1 MLKFLNKYIVQHSR
15 NQIKNNFYKKKIL
28 WCNSLLLC
36 LLFVAATSFAETEPS
51 KAELYNE
58 CPKCGTKY
66 SYDIKFCGKD
76 GSELVETQK
85 SSMCPKCKQ
94 KGVPGEVFCRVD
106 GEKLVTVEE
115 AKVNEQKLLEDRQK
129 AVEHFK
135 EGNTFLDSEDFGKAL
150 AEYKKAV
157 ELYENIPR
165 LQYNIGLLYGKI
177 GKHKDAIKHLRKYRK
192 LSPDAEDSDK
202 ILTKIAI
209 LQGIV
214 DKKNRLI
221 KKHEKRNE
229 IMTKALR
236 GIKEKSDMVFV
247 SAGNFVMGNNSI
259 KREQRP
265 SHKVYVDAFYVDKY
279 EITNAQYYAFLDYIN
294 KTGDHS
300 KCREDEP
307 INKDHKPHNWEK
319 DYYNHPEYPVVRID
333 WYDAC
338 AYAGWVN
345 KRLPTEAEWEKAAR
359 GTDERK
365 WPWGSEWDPSKYN
378 FGDPEPVGSHE
389 EGKSPYGCYDMAGS
403 VAEWCSDWAN
413 MNYYEK
419 SPKRNPKGPEKG
431 EKKIIRGGS
440 RFIPDGLSLRSTARK
455 ELRPNIGNMS
465 VGFRCVK

>member
-1 MLKFLNKYIVQHSR
+1 MLRSLNKYL
-15 NQIKNNFYKKKIL
+15 IL
-28 WCNSLLLC
+28 CW
-36 LLFVAATSFAETEPS
+36 LFVASTSFAETEPS

-58 CPKCGTKY
+58 CPTCGTKY

-76 GSELVETQK
+76 GGKLVETQK

-94 KGVPGEVFCRVD
+94 KGVPGEIFCRVD

-129 AVEHFK
+129 AIEHFK
-135 EGNTFLDSEDFGKAL
+135 EGNTFLDSEDYGKAL
-150 AEYKKAV
+150 EEYIKAD

-177 GKHKDAIKHLRKYRK
+177 GKHKVAIKHLRNYCR
-192 LSPDAEDSDK
+192 LSPDAEDIDG
-202 ILTKIAI
+202 IITKIAI

-214 DKKNRLI
+214 NKKNRLI
-221 KKHEKRNE
+221 KKFEKRNE

-236 GIKEKSDMVFV
+236 GIKEKRGMVLV
-247 SAGNFVMGNNSI
+247 PGGSFVMGNNSI

-265 SHKVYVDAFYVDKY
+265 SHKVHIDAFYIDKY
-279 EITNAQYYAFLDYIN
+279 EVTNAEYYEFLDYIN
-294 KTGDHS
+294 KTKDHS

-307 INKDHKPHNWEK
+307 INKNHQPHNWEK
-319 DYYNHPEYPVVRID
+319 DYYSHPEFPVVRID

-338 AYAGWVN
+338 AYAAWAG

-389 EGKSPYGCYDMAGS
+389 DGKSPYGCYDMAGS
-403 VAEWCSDWAN
+403 VAEWCTDWYK

-455 ELRPNIGNMS
+455 AVSPNIGNMS

>member
-1 MLKFLNKYIVQHSR
+1 MLRFLNKYLI
-15 NQIKNNFYKKKIL
+15 IG
-28 WCNSLLLC
+28 

-51 KAELYNE
+51 QAALYNE
-58 CPKCGTKY
+58 CPTCGTKY

-76 GSELVETQK
+76 GGKLVETQK
-85 SSMCPKCKQ
+85 SSICPKCNQ
-94 KGVPGEVFCRVD
+94 NGVPGEVFCRVD

-115 AKVNEQKLLEDRQK
+115 IKVNEEVLLENRQN
-129 AVEHFK
+129 ALEHYY
-135 EGNTFLDSEDFGKAL
+135 EGDKFLDSEEYGKAL

-157 ELYENIPR
+157 ELYENIPG

-177 GKHKDAIKHLRKYRK
+177 GKHKDAIKHLRKYCK
-192 LSPDAEDSDK
+192 LSPDAEDIDSV
-202 ILTKIAI
+202 ITKIAV
-209 LQGIV
+209 LQGIL
-214 DKKNRLI
+214 DKKNKL
-221 KKHEKRNE
+221 KRKYENRNDV
-229 IMTKALR
+229 MTKALQ
-236 GIKEKSDMVFV
+236 GIKEKCDMVFV
-247 SAGNFVMGNNSI
+247 SAGAFVMGSDGM

-265 SHKVYVDAFYVDKY
+265 RHKVHVNAFYIDRY
-279 EITNAQYYAFLDYIN
+279 EVTNAQYYEFLDYIN
-294 KTGDHS
+294 KTDDHS
-300 KCREDEP
+300 KCRKDEP

-333 WYDAC
+333 WYDAS
-338 AYAGWVN
+338 AYAAWAG

-378 FGDPEPVGSHE
+378 VGNPEPVGSHE

-403 VAEWCSDWAN
+403 VAEWCADWFS

-431 EKKIIRGGS
+431 EKKVIRGGS
-440 RFIPDGLSLRSTARK
+440 RFISIGLLLRSTARK
-455 ELRPNIGNMS
+455 AVYPNIGNMS